1 MGKQKDVEAKVR
13 ALAAPIVE
21 DLGLGLKLWDVT
33 YQREGSSNVLCV
45 VIEKPGSGVCID
57 DCVAVNDALD
67 APLDE
72 LDPIESSYSL
82 RVQSPGAE
90 RTLRLPEHF
99 AAYEGKK
106 ITVKHR
112 VQSGAAVETKATLVS
127 YDPVSGAMSAETA
140 DGAAS
145 FTKEEIISVKADDL
159 DEFC

>member
-13 ALAAPIVE
+13 ALAAPIIE
-21 DLGLGLKLWDVT
+21 ALGQGIRLWDVV
-33 YQREGSSNVLCV
+33 YQREGSSNVLCI
-45 VIEKPGSGVCID
+45 VIEKPESGVCID
-57 DCVAVNDALD
+57 DCVAVSEALD

-99 AAYEGKK
+99 TAYIGKK
-106 ITVKHR
+106 VTIKHR
-112 VQSGAAVETKATLVS
+112 VQSGAAVETKAALVS
-127 YDPVSGAMSAETA
+127 YDSMTGALAAETEQ
-140 DGAAS
+140 GAETYS
-145 FTKEEIISVKADDL
+145 KEEIISVKADDL